1 MKQRN
6 SLWGMLVAMWL
17 LGSTT
22 SCREEFASLNT
33 GPSQITQPE
42 PSYLFAQA
50 VLEFD
55 PSSYLYWFYDA
66 PMLYNWS
73 QLAVPTASM
82 TESFRLT
89 TSVGGVNYISTLKYL
104 REIEYVL
111 TTFSPQ
117 EAAQHAATAAAT
129 QLVSIY
135 LGLSATDINGDI
147 PYTEAGKALH
157 GGTFTPSYDRVKA
170 LYLLWVEQLDEAM
183 VTFTTAPNQLF
194 PPSQDM
200 VYRGDLSKWAQLAN
214 SLKLKIA
221 TRLVHQEREVA
232 LQWAEEVATA
242 TCGYINELDGAM
254 LFNKSITNSSSQ
266 DYIYHWHN
274 GFMESQGASQRFVS
288 FMVENR
294 DPRVRFCYQKNEWNA
309 TIVQAFYDQKRAIP
323 SYIEEQVHY
332 TTTPEGV
339 KQFLSWKGLGEPWV
353 RYYGLPLAY
362 NAKNN
367 AQQYGDWFDYS
378 NRFRLKEVAGS
389 SEKTYL
395 PYSLFHHQMITGRST
410 FVLPTVP
417 GGPAIVREEPRP
429 WYGCYLGGGEVNLYL
444 AEFALL
450 GAQLPATAQSY
461 YERGL
466 SLSVQEYDLLAK
478 KNKIAYY
485 NETYLYDA
493 HEASIALQAGEVETM
508 LQSPH
513 YQLAG
518 SLDEQLEK
526 VYLQQLIHFTLY
538 PYDHFVTARRS
549 GVPTFSSQFLVRED
563 YASVPVSEIPR
574 RFHTGVPNETSLMYQ
589 IEMEAYQAQGYT
601 PTPQGA
607 THTTLLNGERPW
619 QDQGAPQWGLG
630 PQ

>member
-1 MKQRN
+1 MKRN
-6 SLWGMLVAMWL
+6 NTLWALFTAL
-17 LGSTT
+17 LLSVSSS
-22 SCREEFASLNT
+22 SCRDEFASINT
-33 GPSQITQPE
+33 GPSQITKPE

-55 PSSYLYWFYDA
+55 PYSYLNWFYDA

-89 TSVGGVNYISTLKYL
+89 TNVGGVDYISTLKYL

-111 TTFSPQ
+111 TTLPAD
-117 EAAQHAATAAAT
+117 EAAQHTATLAAT
-129 QLVSIY
+129 QLVTIY

-147 PYTEAGKALH
+147 PYTEAANALH
-157 GGTFTPSYDRVKA
+157 GGTFTPKYDRVKD
-170 LYLLWVEQLDEAM
+170 LYTLWIEQLDAAII
-183 VTFTTAPNQLF
+183 TFTAAKNQLF
-194 PPSQDM
+194 STSQDL
-200 VYRGDLSKWAQLAN
+200 VYRGDVTKWAKLAN

-221 TRLVHQEREVA
+221 TRLVAQDKARA
-232 LQWAEEVATA
+232 LELAEQVATA
-242 TCGYINELDGAM
+242 SCGYLDALDEAM
-254 LFNKSITNSSSQ
+254 LFNKSISNSSSQ

-288 FMVENR
+288 FMVDNK
-294 DPRVRFCYQKNEWNA
+294 DPRVRFCYQKNDWSA
-309 TIVQAFYDQKRAIP
+309 TIIQAFYDQRRSIP
-323 SYIEEQVHY
+323 AYIEAQVNY
-332 TTTPEGV
+332 TTNEAGI
-339 KQFLSWKGLGEPWV
+339 KEFRSWKGAGEPWV

-362 NAKNN
+362 NAKND

-395 PYSLFHHQMITGRST
+395 PYSLFNYQMVTGRSS

-429 WYGCYLGGGEVNLYL
+429 WYGLYLGAGEVNLYL

-450 GAQLPATAQSY
+450 GASLPATAQTY

-466 SLSVQEYDLLAK
+466 SLSVQEYDLLAQ

-485 NETYLYDA
+485 NNTYLYDA
-493 HEASIALQAGEVETM
+493 HEASIELQPGEIEAM
-508 LQSPH
+508 LQSPN
-513 YQLAG
+513 YQLTG
-518 SLDEQLEK
+518 SSEAQLEQ
-526 VYLQQLIHFTLY
+526 VYLQQMIHFTLY

-549 GVPTFSSQFLVRED
+549 GLPKFASTLLPREE
-563 YASVPVSEIPR
+563 YTYVPVTEIPR

-589 IEMEAYQAQGYT
+589 LETEAYQAQGYT
-601 PTPQGA
+601 LTSQGA
-607 THTTLLNGERPW
+607 TNTTVLNAERTW
-619 QDQGAPQWGLG
+619 QDQGAPQWGAG